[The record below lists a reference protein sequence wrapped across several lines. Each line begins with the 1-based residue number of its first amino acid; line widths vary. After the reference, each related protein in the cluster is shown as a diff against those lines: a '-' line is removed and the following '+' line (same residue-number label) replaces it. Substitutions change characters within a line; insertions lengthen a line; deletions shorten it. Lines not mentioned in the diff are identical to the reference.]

1 MYIEV
6 DFKHHPAQ
14 YIVLTQIGVEEI
26 EMDHT

>member
-6 DFKHHPAQ
+6 DFKHHLAQ
-14 YIVLTQIGVEEI
+14 YIILTQSGVEI